1 MSMNGTDEA
10 DFPYSLLL
18 IVRKTSNVCKLLVS
32 HLSVNVKL
40 SKLQTFKIVQ
50 LGGFLDKRFWLL
62 LKIGL
67 QWT

>member
-32 HLSVNVKL
+32 HSSVNVKL
-40 SKLQTFKIVQ
+40 SKLQTSKIVQ
-50 LGGFLDKRFWLL
+50 LGGFLHKRF
-62 LKIGL
+62 
-67 QWT
+67 